1 MDILKSLKY
10 IWKSTLT
17 IFTFYIIYQ
26 LALSSILSQFGLKP
40 HIQGQNVIELI
51 GASLIWLAIIFAI
64 MMAVVLGVG
73 YLVFTGWTHREH
85 IPRVLKVMI
94 AFVLGVCVFLI
105 SAPLSMVI
113 SIPFL
118 PIAISTIGMW
128 ILLRTISNHINPVS
142 RKVTLDQAI
151 NIAKD
156 LHKAIFGGDSIE
168 IEEASLNE
176 DNWVIKFSQIKDS
189 EKVVAEY
196 EIDADRGGVRKW
208 RRL

>member
-1 MDILKSLKY
+1 MDLLKSLKY

-26 LALSSILSQFGLKP
+26 LVFSSILSQFGLKP
-40 HIQGQNVIELI
+40 PIQGQNVIELI
-51 GASLIWLAIIFAI
+51 GASLTWLAIIFAI
-64 MMAVVLGVG
+64 MMGIVLAVG
-73 YLVFTGWTHREH
+73 YLVFTGWTHRKH
-85 IPRVLKVMI
+85 IPWVLKVII

-105 SAPLSMVI
+105 SAPLSLVI

-118 PIAISTIGMW
+118 PIAISMIGMW
-128 ILLRTISNHINPVS
+128 ILLRTISNHISAAS

-156 LHKAIFGGDSIE
+156 LHKAIFGGGSIE
-168 IEEASLNE
+168 IEEASLSQ
-176 DNWVIKFSQIKDS
+176 DNWIIKLSQIKDS
-189 EKVVAEY
+189 EKIVAEY
-196 EIDADRGGVRKW
+196 EIDANRGGVRKW

>member
-1 MDILKSLKY
+1 MDFLKSLKY

-26 LALSSILSQFGLKP
+26 LAFSSILSQFGLKP
-40 HIQGQNVIELI
+40 PIQGQNVIELI
-51 GASLIWLAIIFAI
+51 GASLIWLAIIFVI
-64 MMAVVLGVG
+64 MMGVVFGIG
-73 YLVFTGWTHREH
+73 YLVFTGWTHRER
-85 IPRVLKVMI
+85 IPWALKIMI
-94 AFVLGVCVFLI
+94 AFVLGVCVLSI
-105 SAPLSMVI
+105 SAPLSMLI
-113 SIPFL
+113 GIPFL
-118 PIAISTIGMW
+118 PIAVSTIGMW
-128 ILLRTISNHINPVS
+128 FLLRKISNHINPAS
-142 RKVTLDQAI
+142 KKVTLDQAI

-176 DNWVIKFSQIKDS
+176 DNWVIKLAQIKDS

-196 EIDADRGGVRKW
+196 VIDAERGGVKKW